1 MGNGNV
7 PTNPAKGR
15 HPTPD
20 QIEVSQSKRSRRDT
34 EEVRDGVYNNNRIRI
49 SRACDECRRRKDRCD
64 GQRPSCQP
72 CSVAK
77 RACNYNPSKKRGL
90 RTGYVRSLEMLLGF
104 FFGTV
109 EGSEAWMSA
118 ILEGN
123 ATKPT
128 LQLRASTEIGQDAA
142 EFAMHTWR
150 KSDVLK
156 RLENLPSLAESAED
170 DDETCDTFEGRLAQ
184 ALGGI
189 AAMDNLNGIFDTP
202 SFEGPAQVPLSP
214 MNTDATSPVIIPAV
228 PSHHIAVPQEIVPRP
243 NTTTTCSTVP
253 RDELGI
259 TSHSTMEKPSDDDRM
274 DLPTNWSYLLDLHFA
289 NTHCWLPISHKHDL
303 LRTAY
308 TLANNANPPNLT
320 DPSQNGDCAFLWA
333 ALAYSSHQSD
343 ALDVIQGQTSPKRIS
358 TDCLLA
364 TAKRLATCEEGAH
377 AIGHVRAWILLALL
391 EMAHSHWKTALVKIG
406 QAVYIAAGLGILPG
420 LHTQTLGL
428 EEGVKRTIMGC
439 IALETLIA
447 TRLHVRPYFMH
458 SDIRTL
464 GSLQTEGI
472 EEWEPWQPRMPHNP
486 QSSNYGAEY
495 RHSPGHVLSIFS
507 QFMEIMELL
516 NKLLTHPSRQ
526 SCCQEIVQSLE
537 HLKPTIPLLRPDSS
551 GTESS
556 PQLLNLHLAFNCVEK
571 MIRSEQLLLPDSQ
584 ISQPANESW
593 SNTRKLGEVLSE
605 RVQGIG
611 YFWIPPSVLSYLFIF
626 RQLLDGEKKSIYDTF
641 GDEER
646 KGLSTSL
653 SGLEHAWRDIN
664 TAASDLTHLSAND
677 GVSLLKYK
685 KQNHQDQEAVYLNMD
700 LATTPLVATSSAP
713 QLCTQG
719 SIQHQSGT
727 LQTVENT
734 SLEALH
740 STSRHG
746 VPSESQIVMNDRIRP
761 PPQSLD
767 FGSLSD
773 SLVGTMDDD
782 GLFDSLANLDPED
795 WVANPPEF
803 MRHLGDLRDAPTD
816 LQSFFEEN

>member
-1 MGNGNV
+1 
-7 PTNPAKGR
+7 
-15 HPTPD
+15 
-20 QIEVSQSKRSRRDT
+20 
-34 EEVRDGVYNNNRIRI
+34 
-49 SRACDECRRRKDRCD
+49 
-64 GQRPSCQP
+64 
-72 CSVAK
+72 
-77 RACNYNPSKKRGL
+77 
-90 RTGYVRSLEMLLGF
+90 MLLGF

-170 DDETCDTFEGRLAQ
+170 DDETCDTLEGRLAQ

-202 SFEGPAQVPLSP
+202 GFEGPAQVPLSP

-228 PSHHIAVPQEIVPRP
+228 LSHHTTVPEQIVPNP
-243 NTTTTCSTVP
+243 TATCSTT
-253 RDELGI
+253 RGDELDLASQSI
-259 TSHSTMEKPSDDDRM
+259 MEKPPGDDRM
-274 DLPTNWSYLLDLHFA
+274 NLPTNWSYLLDLHFA

-308 TLANNANPPNLT
+308 TFANNINPPNLT

-358 TDCLLA
+358 TECLLV

-391 EMAHSHWKTALVKIG
+391 EIAHSRWKTAWNTIG

-447 TRLHVRPYFMH
+447 TRLHIRPYFHH
-458 SDIRTL
+458 SDIRKL
-464 GSLQTEGI
+464 GPIQTEGI

-486 QSSNYGAEY
+486 QSSNCGAEY

-507 QFMEIMELL
+507 QFIEIMGLL

-526 SCCQEIVQSLE
+526 SCYQEIAQSLD
-537 HLKPTIPLLRPDSS
+537 HLKSTIPLLRPNSS

-556 PQLLNLHLAFNCVEK
+556 PQLLNLHLAFDCLEK
-571 MIRSEQLLLPDSQ
+571 IIRSEQPLLPDSQ

-593 SNTRKLGEVLSE
+593 NHTRKLGDILNE

-611 YFWIPPSVLSYLFIF
+611 YFWVPPSVLSYLFIF
-626 RQLLDGEKKSIYDTF
+626 RQLLDGEKKSIYNNF
-641 GDEER
+641 GNEER
-646 KGLSTSL
+646 KGLSTYL
-653 SGLEHAWRDIN
+653 GGLEHAWQDIN
-664 TAASDLTHLSAND
+664 TAASDLTHLGSND
-677 GVSLLKYK
+677 GVSFLQYK
-685 KQNHQDQEAVYLNMD
+685 TQNHQDQEALYRNMD
-700 LATTPLVATSSAP
+700 LATTPLVATSSGP
-713 QLCTQG
+713 RLCTQG

-734 SLEALH
+734 RLEALH

-746 VPSESQIVMNDRIRP
+746 VSSEPQGVVNDSIRP
-761 PPQSLD
+761 PVQSLNFD
-767 FGSLSD
+767 SLSD
-773 SLVGTMDDD
+773 SLVGAMDDD

-795 WVANPPEF
+795 WY
-803 MRHLGDLRDAPTD
+803 DIT
-816 LQSFFEEN
+816 

>member
-1 MGNGNV
+1 MPGLMGLTRVMGNGSV
-7 PTNPAKGR
+7 PGTNPAKGR

-20 QIEVSQSKRSRRDT
+20 QIEVSLPKRSRRDI
-34 EEVRDGVYNNNRIRI
+34 EEAGDGVYNSTRVRV

-118 ILEGN
+118 LLEGN

-128 LQLRASTEIGQDAA
+128 LQLRASTEVGQDAA
-142 EFAMHTWR
+142 EFAMHMWR
-150 KSDVLK
+150 TSSVLK
-156 RLENLPSLAESAED
+156 RLENLPSLTESAED
-170 DDETCDTFEGRLAQ
+170 DDETHDTFEGRLAQ

-189 AAMDNLNGIFDTP
+189 AAMGNLNDGLDTP
-202 SFEGPAQVPLSP
+202 GFEGSAQVPLSP

-228 PSHHIAVPQEIVPRP
+228 SSHHTAVPQEIVQAP
-243 NTTTTCSTVP
+243 NATATCSTT
-253 RDELGI
+253 RCDELDI
-259 TSHSTMEKPSDDDRM
+259 TSQQIIEAPHSGDQM

-289 NTHCWLPISHKHDL
+289 NTHCWFPISHKHDL

-308 TLANNANPPNLT
+308 TVANNSNPPSLT
-320 DPSQNGDCAFLWA
+320 NPSQNGDCAFLWA

-343 ALDVIQGQTSPKRIS
+343 ALDVIQGQTSSKRTS
-358 TDCLLA
+358 TECLLA
-364 TAKRLATCEEGAH
+364 TAKRLATCEEGVH

-391 EMAHSHWKTALVKIG
+391 EIVHTRWKTAWITIG
-406 QAVYIAAGLGILPG
+406 QAVYIAAGLDILPG
-420 LHTQTLGL
+420 LHTQTHAL
-428 EEGVKRTIMGC
+428 EEGAKRTIMGC

-447 TRLHVRPYFMH
+447 TRLHVRPYFHH
-458 SDIRTL
+458 SDIRKL

-472 EEWEPWQPRMPHNP
+472 EEWEPWQPRMPQNL
-486 QSSNYGAEY
+486 QSSNYGAAY
-495 RHSPGHVLSIFS
+495 RQSPGHVLSIFS
-507 QFMEIMELL
+507 QFVEIMGLL
-516 NKLLTHPSRQ
+516 NKLLTDSSRQ
-526 SCCQEIVQSLE
+526 SCFQEIAQSLE
-537 HLKPTIPLLRPDSS
+537 HLKSTIPPLCQGSS
-551 GTESS
+551 DTESS
-556 PQLLNLHLAFNCVEK
+556 PQLLNLHLAFNCVEQ

-593 SNTRKLGEVLSE
+593 NHARKLGDVLSE
-605 RVQGIG
+605 RVRDIG

-626 RQLLDGEKKSIYDTF
+626 RQLLDGEKKSIYGTF

-653 SGLEHAWRDIN
+653 CGVEHAWRDIN
-664 TAASDLTHLSAND
+664 TAASVLSHLSLND
-677 GVSLLKYK
+677 EISLLQYK
-685 KQNHQDQEAVYLNMD
+685 RQNHQLQEAVYLNMD
-700 LATTPLVATSSAP
+700 LSTTPLVATSSGP

-719 SIQHQSGT
+719 SIQPQSGT
-727 LQTVENT
+727 LQTAENT
-734 SLEALH
+734 HLEALH

-746 VPSESQIVMNDRIRP
+746 VSSESQGVMNDRIP
-761 PPQSLD
+761 PPAQSLD
-767 FGSLSD
+767 FDSLSD
-773 SLVGTMDDD
+773 SLVGRMDDD

-795 WVANPPEF
+795 WYGLT
-803 MRHLGDLRDAPTD
+803 RI
-816 LQSFFEEN
+816 QK